1 MMRPAL
7 RKVTRA
13 LPLLLLLIAGLV
25 SCGRATDAPPTGI
38 VTVATKPASFWE
50 DCSSALWYNNSDNPL
65 TCWLSYT
72 FEGGGSIFA
81 AISQIGANLST
92 SDDAYAACNSI
103 KQTMLSRYYAGR
115 VGTWNGFNSVGWN
128 GWTTFGPNGR
138 SAVQPPYLGDTGL
151 WAHEG
156 FHAWAQ
162 SYDEA
167 SATYYQTACS

>member
-1 MMRPAL
+1 MMWPVL
-7 RKVTRA
+7 RKITTV
-13 LPLLLLLIAGLV
+13 LPLLLLVSIGIV
-25 SCGRATDAPPTGI
+25 SCGRAPDAPPTGI
-38 VTVATKPASFWE
+38 VRVATKPASFWE

-72 FEGGGSIFA
+72 SEGGGSIFG

-92 SDDAYAACNSI
+92 SNPDYAACNSI
-103 KQTMLSRYYAGR
+103 RQSMLSRYYAGR
-115 VGTWNGFNSVGWN
+115 VGIWNGFNSEGWN
-128 GWTTFGPNGR
+128 GWTTFGSNGR

-156 FHAWAQ
+156 YHAWAQ
-162 SYDEA
+162 SGDEV